1 MYVNTKV
8 KPVETTS
15 GARVGMMET
24 GKGGEFK

>member
-8 KPVETTS
+8 KPIETAPGT
-15 GARVGMMET
+15 RVGMIET